1 MRDDLDCSS
10 KSLTDLE
17 KNFCTFKPVQGGEAQ
32 LQGVVQNVLSTVYL
46 WAGIIAVVVIVIG
59 GIKFMTSAGD
69 PDKVK
74 NAKNAIMYA
83 VIGLIVTLMAFAI
96 TNFIIGA
103 LEG

>member
-1 MRDDLDCSS
+1 
-10 KSLTDLE
+10 
-17 KNFCTFKPVQGGEAQ
+17 
-32 LQGVVQNVLSTVYL
+32 
-46 WAGIIAVVVIVIG
+46 
-59 GIKFMTSAGD
+59 MTSAGD